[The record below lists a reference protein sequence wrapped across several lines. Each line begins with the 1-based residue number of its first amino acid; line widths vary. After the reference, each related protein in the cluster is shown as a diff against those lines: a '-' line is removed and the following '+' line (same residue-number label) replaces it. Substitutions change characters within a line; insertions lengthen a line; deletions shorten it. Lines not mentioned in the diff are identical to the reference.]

1 MGTTPHKRHILR
13 LHSVTSIY
21 KLKCTSMSEED

>member
-21 KLKCTSMSEED
+21 KLKCTSMSEDD